1 MSLKNQKTTSD
12 ILQWDAVKTLINTS
26 IATKQYSLASYIIA
40 SAYYGLKY
48 STIKKLKWCN
58 VLNENFNISTA
69 KNMLKEVSNCKESL
83 LYINKI
89 YELLE
94 NPPLNS
100 LIIRGKRSA
109 QKPLSVQR
117 INVLL
122 KELKDYTK
130 IDINNFSTESL
141 RKTFARRVYDILP
154 INAKVSG
161 LEMLKEYL
169 EQTSIQDTKDYIG
182 INDGNILFNNPFE
195 VLHLSF
201 NYDNIVTS
209 DNIND
214 ILNNIRNEK
223 KSYVY
228 MLIDNSIS
236 NYIKIGKT
244 NSLKNREKTLQA
256 QKPTYQIYK
265 YIETITEK
273 EAFSIEKKLHKQYAD
288 KRIRGEWFEL
298 DKTEINNLTKL
309 YNWRDYEGI

>member
-1 MSLKNQKTTSD
+1 MSLKNQNTTSD

-26 IATKQYSLASYIIA
+26 IATKQYSLASYIIGG
-40 SAYYGLKY
+40 AYYGLKY
-48 STIKKLKWCN
+48 STIKKLKWGN
-58 VLNENFNISTA
+58 VLNENFTVSTE
-69 KNMLKEVSNCKESL
+69 KIVLKEVFNCKESL
-83 LYINKI
+83 IYINKI

-94 NPPLNS
+94 NPPLDS

-122 KELKDYTK
+122 KELKENTK

-169 EQTSIQDTKDYIG
+169 EQASIQDTKDYIG
-182 INDGNILFNNPFE
+182 INDDNFLFKNPFE
-195 VLHLSF
+195 VLQLSF
-201 NYDNIVTS
+201 NYGDIINNE
-209 DNIND
+209 NINE
-214 ILNNIRNEK
+214 IINNIRNEK

-236 NYIKIGKT
+236 KYIKIGKT

-256 QKPTYQIYK
+256 QKPTYQMYK
-265 YIETITEK
+265 YIEVLNSK
-273 EAFSIEKKLHKQYAD
+273 DAYKIEHELHQRYANR
-288 KRIRGEWFEL
+288 RIRGEWFEL
-298 DKTEINNLTKL
+298 DKDEINELLIK
-309 YNWRDYEGI
+309 YNWKDYK

>member
-1 MSLKNQKTTSD
+1 MSLKNQNTTSD
-12 ILQWDAVKTLINTS
+12 ILQWDVVKTLINTS

-48 STIKKLKWCN
+48 STIKNLKWGN
-58 VLNENFNISTA
+58 VLNEHFNVSTT

-83 LYINKI
+83 IYINKI
-89 YELLE
+89 YKLLE

-100 LIIRGKRSA
+100 LIIRGKTSA

-122 KELKDYTK
+122 KELKEYTK

-169 EQTSIQDTKDYIG
+169 EQASIQDTKDYIG
-182 INDGNILFNNPFE
+182 INGDDILFKNPFE
-195 VLHLSF
+195 VLHLSL

-214 ILNNIRNEK
+214 ILNSIRYEK
-223 KSYVY
+223 KSFVY
-228 MLIDNSIS
+228 ILIDNTIPEF
-236 NYIKIGKT
+236 IKIGKS
-244 NSLKNREKTLQA
+244 NSLETREKTLQSI
-256 QKPTYQIYK
+256 KPTYKMYK
-265 YIETITEK
+265 YIEVLNSK
-273 EAFSIEKKLHKQYAD
+273 DAYKIEHELHQRYAN
-288 KRIRGEWFEL
+288 KRVRGEWFEL
-298 DKTEINNLTKL
+298 DKNEFNELLIK
-309 YNWRDYEGI
+309 YDWKDYK